1 MNVNKMR
8 PAALLLTGIAL
19 SGALFTVA
27 AVAGPPKSGKKA
39 AAKKD
44 AKKDAKPDP
53 AQIAAGKKVYEA
65 NNCGGCHKI
74 GETGGV
80 AGPELSKVGASPK
93 HTAKWLTEAV
103 IHPKSSA
110 MPPYDDKIKGKDL
123 TALVAYLGSLK
134 K

>member
-1 MNVNKMR
+1 MTVHKTRLAVLML
-8 PAALLLTGIAL
+8 AGFAISTALL
-19 SGALFTVA
+19 TVA
-27 AVAGPPKSGKKA
+27 AVAGPPKTGKKTTTKK

-44 AKKDAKPDP
+44 GKPDP
-53 AQIAAGKKVYEA
+53 AQIAAGKKVYDA

-80 AGPELSKVGASPK
+80 AGPELTKVGASPQ

-103 IHPKSSA
+103 IHPKSPS

-123 TALVAYLGSLK
+123 TALVAYLSSLK